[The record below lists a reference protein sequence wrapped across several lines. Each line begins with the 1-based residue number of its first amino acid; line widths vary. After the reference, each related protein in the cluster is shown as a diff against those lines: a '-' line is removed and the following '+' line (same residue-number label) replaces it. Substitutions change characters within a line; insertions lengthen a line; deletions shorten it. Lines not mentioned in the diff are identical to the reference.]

1 MDSDTLWIFI
11 SITTLVV
18 CRTFCENVQIS
29 YVVLVRSNELSLNL
43 RTGLLKKLCAY
54 AACANHLRPSLS
66 HFLLVSFLPS
76 NIQPAFGEAR
86 WVRGRPRGPTRLPFG
101 AAQIPRKPPH
111 GTGARHTRD
120 ASASPVAVFLHP
132 SVYHSILATTG
143 RGRIIIKQRRKKR
156 IARRW
161 GPT

>member
-54 AACANHLRPSLS
+54 AACANHLRPPFPILFWLPFCQAISS
-66 HFLLVSFLPS
+66 QLLGRPGGPAAGLGAPLWRGTNSPKATARHSTRVTHLHLPS
-76 NIQPAFGEAR
+76 PSSSIR
-86 WVRGRPRGPTRLPFG
+86 LSITLSSRPRDEGEL
-101 AAQIPRKPPH
+101 
-111 GTGARHTRD
+111 
-120 ASASPVAVFLHP
+120 L
-132 SVYHSILATTG
+132 
-143 RGRIIIKQRRKKR
+143 
-156 IARRW
+156 
-161 GPT
+161 